1 MSAYDKVSPD
11 QCPKS
16 FALNAETFG
25 DQVLLDWD
33 TAHGIN
39 AQIASHF
46 DGTPRKSKAYL
57 RIREPNTRVPYLY
70 KNKYVNIVQY
80 NNRELKISKQSL
92 KPLHD
97 ENVDPEISLKKLS
110 EIN

>member
-1 MSAYDKVSPD
+1 M
-11 QCPKS
+11 
-16 FALNAETFG
+16 
-25 DQVLLDWD
+25 LLDWD